1 MVCKCGATVKAI
13 AYRPKSP
20 GFRGAKGASPEHI
33 GPAAGRISQARLAA
47 EATVIRP
54 VQELETIE
62 ARGKELTTP
71 REGAC
76 RSSERVNSIRRSKAL
91 ERMNGKRWNTRSRMS
106 R

>member
-1 MVCKCGATVKAI
+1 MWRDGEGKRVPAQITGF
-13 AYRPKSP
+13 R

-33 GPAAGRISQARLAA
+33 EPVAGRISQARLAA

-62 ARGKELTTP
+62 ARAKALTTP

-76 RSSERVNSIRRSKAL
+76 RSSERVNSIRRSNAL

>member
-1 MVCKCGATVKAI
+1 MWRDGEGNPVPAQITGFWD
-13 AYRPKSP
+13 
-20 GFRGAKGASPEHI
+20 FRGAKGALA
-33 GPAAGRISQARLAA
+33 GAYWPATGRISQARLAA

-62 ARGKELTTP
+62 ARTKELTTP
-71 REGAC
+71 REEAC

>member
-1 MVCKCGATVKAI
+1 MWRDGEGNRVPAQITGFW
-13 AYRPKSP
+13 

-71 REGAC
+71 RVGAC

>member
-1 MVCKCGATVKAI
+1 MWRDGEGNRVPAQITGFW
-13 AYRPKSP
+13 
-20 GFRGAKGASPEHI
+20 GFRGAKRGLAGAYWARCE
-33 GPAAGRISQARLAA
+33 GISQARLAA

-62 ARGKELTTP
+62 ARAKALTTP
-71 REGAC
+71 REEAC

>member
-1 MVCKCGATVKAI
+1 MWRDGEGNRVPAQITGFW
-13 AYRPKSP
+13 

-33 GPAAGRISQARLAA
+33 EPLRGEISQARLAA

-54 VQELETIE
+54 VQEPETIE
-62 ARGKELTTP
+62 ARAKELT
-71 REGAC
+71 REEAC